1 MLSVDCH
8 EDCYEQRWPK
18 VNTIVKRIL
27 NTENVS
33 RDEWQNMF
41 ADVHYIVSW
50 QESATT
56 AIISSLTE
64 TVKESIMRVQQLVMR
79 NQDESSLL
87 KSYIAQWNKF
97 SKQSEYLPQP
107 FSPLENY
114 LVGKHLNGPNK
125 RHLQEST
132 IRKLM
137 LETWNSTIYESIK
150 QKLLDSAIKLIQDE
164 RCGQVIDSQLVIGV
178 RESCVNLS
186 TLSEKSFRI
195 YVDNFEKAYIESTES
210 FYRIRIDEYIQ
221 KHGIRSYMQYAL
233 QKLAEEE
240 TRAVRY
246 LETQPEFNSVPKLMK
261 VCLKTFVVDYMDH
274 ILSEV
279 PRLLHEED
287 TNQLRLCYELV
298 NRVPQEIDRLLVLLE
313 EYIRQ
318 TGLKDIRTNAEIM
331 LKDADKYVS
340 RLLNLYVRFSRM
352 VNDAFNN
359 DPHFLTARDKAYQD
373 IVNNTSVFVTEI
385 PTSVCSG
392 ISRVESRC
400 PELLA
405 SYCDMLL
412 RKSPTNR
419 RLTTDEIEQKLRNVL
434 LVLKYVN
441 SKDIFMRVHKS
452 HLTRRLILE
461 TSADNEME
469 ELMAGRLREVGMPA
483 EQINKLGRMFQDIKI
498 SHDLTSEFK
507 EKYKIS
513 PQCSTSCISNNTPSL
528 NLDIIT
534 IKILSGGAWL
544 LRPQPQSSISLPAE
558 LEDFL
563 PQIEDFYRQ
572 KHQGRSLL
580 WQHHLSHGVL
590 AYTSDHGRYEF
601 EVTTYQLVV
610 LYAWNRRYDQHLHLD
625 CLLTSTGL
633 QDVDLRRTLWSL
645 CEHPKLE
652 QQIIC
657 YSPKVSSEKQFTA
670 KTEFWLNL
678 KFTNTKMGK
687 VQNRRRINLIGRL
700 QLTHEITNEEESMAI
715 VELRQLRAQEGI
727 IKLLKTRKRLHH
739 NELYQ
744 ELVDLLRFQFVPSK
758 RLIKE
763 VLEWLIDKHYVRR
776 DNNDMNVFVYGT

>member
-50 QESATT
+50 QESATA

-221 KHGIRSYMQYAL
+221 KHGIR
-233 QKLAEEE
+233 
-240 TRAVRY
+240 
-246 LETQPEFNSVPKLMK
+246 
-261 VCLKTFVVDYMDH
+261 
-274 ILSEV
+274 
-279 PRLLHEED
+279 
-287 TNQLRLCYELV
+287 
-298 NRVPQEIDRLLVLLE
+298 
-313 EYIRQ
+313 
-318 TGLKDIRTNAEIM
+318 
-331 LKDADKYVS
+331 DADKYVC

>member
-1 MLSVDCH
+1 
-8 EDCYEQRWPK
+8 
-18 VNTIVKRIL
+18 
-27 NTENVS
+27 
-33 RDEWQNMF
+33 
-41 ADVHYIVSW
+41 
-50 QESATT
+50 
-56 AIISSLTE
+56 
-64 TVKESIMRVQQLVMR
+64 MRVQQLVMR

-114 LVGKHLNGPNK
+114 LFVFNPYHLF
-125 RHLQEST
+125 LLFS
-132 IRKLM
+132 L
-137 LETWNSTIYESIK
+137 LENHMYFVVLPI
-150 QKLLDSAIKLIQDE
+150 L
-164 RCGQVIDSQLVIGV
+164 
-178 RESCVNLS
+178 VNLS

-563 PQIEDFYRQ
+563 PQ
-572 KHQGRSLL
+572 
-580 WQHHLSHGVL
+580 
-590 AYTSDHGRYEF
+590 
-601 EVTTYQLVV
+601 
-610 LYAWNRRYDQHLHLD
+610 
-625 CLLTSTGL
+625 
-633 QDVDLRRTLWSL
+633 SL

>member
-221 KHGIRSYMQYAL
+221 KHGIR
-233 QKLAEEE
+233 
-240 TRAVRY
+240 
-246 LETQPEFNSVPKLMK
+246 
-261 VCLKTFVVDYMDH
+261 
-274 ILSEV
+274 
-279 PRLLHEED
+279 
-287 TNQLRLCYELV
+287 
-298 NRVPQEIDRLLVLLE
+298 
-313 EYIRQ
+313 
-318 TGLKDIRTNAEIM
+318 
-331 LKDADKYVS
+331 DADKYVC

-657 YSPKVSSEKQFTA
+657 YSPKVSSEKQFTT

>member
-1 MLSVDCH
+1 
-8 EDCYEQRWPK
+8 
-18 VNTIVKRIL
+18 
-27 NTENVS
+27 
-33 RDEWQNMF
+33 
-41 ADVHYIVSW
+41 
-50 QESATT
+50 
-56 AIISSLTE
+56 
-64 TVKESIMRVQQLVMR
+64 MR

-164 RCGQVIDSQLVIGV
+164 RCGQVIDSQLVVGV

-210 FYRIRIDEYIQ
+210 FYRIRIEEYIRE
-221 KHGIRSYMQYAL
+221 HGIRSYMQYAL

-240 TRAVRY
+240 ARAVRY
-246 LETQPEFNSVPKLMK
+246 LETQPEFNSVPKLVK
-261 VCLKTFVVDYMDH
+261 VCLKTFVVDYMDP

-279 PRLLHEED
+279 PRLLHDED
-287 TNQLRLCYELV
+287 TSQLRLCYELI
-298 NRVPQEIDRLLVLLE
+298 NRVPQEIDPLLVLLE
-313 EYIRQ
+313 EYIRKK
-318 TGLKDIRTNAEIM
+318 GLDDIRANAEDL
-331 LKDADKYVS
+331 LKDADKYVCH
-340 RLLNLYVRFSRM
+340 LLNLYVRFSHM
-352 VNDAFNN
+352 ISDAFNN

-385 PTSVCSG
+385 PTSVRSG

-419 RLTTDEIEQKLRNVL
+419 RLTTDEIEKKLRNVL
-434 LVLKYVN
+434 LILKYVN

-461 TSADNEME
+461 TSADNETE
-469 ELMAGRLREVGMPA
+469 ELMAERLREVGMPA
-483 EQINKLGRMFQDIKI
+483 EQINKLRRMFQDMKI

-507 EKYKIS
+507 EKYKAS
-513 PQCSTSCISNNTPSL
+513 QCSSSCISPNNNNTPSL

-563 PQIEDFYRQ
+563 PHIEDFYRQ

-610 LYAWNRRYDQHLHLD
+610 LYAWNRRYDQHLRLD

-633 QDVDLRRTLWSL
+633 RDIDLRRTLWSL

-652 QQIIC
+652 QQLIY
-657 YSPKVSSEKQFTA
+657 YSPKVSSEKQFTTE
-670 KTEFWLNL
+670 TEFWLNL
-678 KFTNTKMGK
+678 KFVNTKMGK

-700 QLTHEITNEEESMAI
+700 QLTHEVSSEEESMAV

-727 IKLLKTRKRLHH
+727 IKILKTRKRLHH

-763 VLEWLIDKHYVRR
+763 VLEWLIDKRYVRR
-776 DNNDMNVFVYGT
+776 DNNDMNVFVYVT

>member
-1 MLSVDCH
+1 
-8 EDCYEQRWPK
+8 
-18 VNTIVKRIL
+18 
-27 NTENVS
+27 
-33 RDEWQNMF
+33 
-41 ADVHYIVSW
+41 
-50 QESATT
+50 
-56 AIISSLTE
+56 
-64 TVKESIMRVQQLVMR
+64 
-79 NQDESSLL
+79 
-87 KSYIAQWNKF
+87 
-97 SKQSEYLPQP
+97 
-107 FSPLENY
+107 
-114 LVGKHLNGPNK
+114 
-125 RHLQEST
+125 
-132 IRKLM
+132 
-137 LETWNSTIYESIK
+137 
-150 QKLLDSAIKLIQDE
+150 
-164 RCGQVIDSQLVIGV
+164 
-178 RESCVNLS
+178 
-186 TLSEKSFRI
+186 
-195 YVDNFEKAYIESTES
+195 
-210 FYRIRIDEYIQ
+210 
-221 KHGIRSYMQYAL
+221 
-233 QKLAEEE
+233 
-240 TRAVRY
+240 
-246 LETQPEFNSVPKLMK
+246 
-261 VCLKTFVVDYMDH
+261 
-274 ILSEV
+274 
-279 PRLLHEED
+279 
-287 TNQLRLCYELV
+287 
-298 NRVPQEIDRLLVLLE
+298 
-313 EYIRQ
+313 
-318 TGLKDIRTNAEIM
+318 M
-331 LKDADKYVS
+331 LKDADKYVC

-385 PTSVCSG
+385 PTSVCYEDENQLSGALTGLVDTVDPSSSG

-469 ELMAGRLREVGMPA
+469 ELMAGRLRSSLSMCVNLLTLFFLSKKLYFQEVGMPA

-601 EVTTYQLVV
+601 E
-610 LYAWNRRYDQHLHLD
+610 
-625 CLLTSTGL
+625 
-633 QDVDLRRTLWSL
+633 SL